1 MIKRIAPRLRDMDA
15 LRVLSVLVSLSEVC
29 ILMAYYIPL
38 TSDVPF
44 WQWVS
49 NSSSVRARDWDD
61 DYVSDLLY
69 KNMIYC
75 HLITSLVGI
84 HLAICAFFVYR
95 LNRFNSESCLLVFEL
110 ILMVSAWM
118 GWALLTAE
126 YRSPDGG
133 ASMSH
138 LVGTAIFIS
147 SSAFYFLLMA
157 YNVYYRYPSKA
168 WGWLNEMVCLLTTV
182 LFVLSVFAGLYF
194 MFSALKRL
202 EAFGWLFEHA
212 AFVLFVG
219 AHVFLFVLEGLL
231 AANCTDC
238 DVRPKLGMMSQVR
251 ITEFTV

>member
-1 MIKRIAPRLRDMDA
+1 MVDGPEGLLKLVIYFYKLKNSFSPCFVPAMIKRIAPRLRDMDA

-133 ASMSH
+133 VSMSH
-138 LVGTAIFIS
+138 MEIG
-147 SSAFYFLLMA
+147 
-157 YNVYYRYPSKA
+157 R
-168 WGWLNEMVCLLTTV
+168 
-182 LFVLSVFAGLYF
+182 
-194 MFSALKRL
+194 
-202 EAFGWLFEHA
+202 
-212 AFVLFVG
+212 
-219 AHVFLFVLEGLL
+219 AHV
-231 AANCTDC
+231 
-238 DVRPKLGMMSQVR
+238 
-251 ITEFTV
+251 